1 MFEESYVF
9 FFYGTNIWFDT
20 GIKGCDQNL
29 RRDFD
34 IAEIFCYVCR
44 FFWTRFR
51 GLRYWWSLGEKW
63 IWIREGEIGASIS
76 LRKSNKVRFP
86 SQAVQNQTLWLDEA
100 IDIEGFGGL
109 IDVA

>member
-1 MFEESYVF
+1 
-9 FFYGTNIWFDT
+9 
-20 GIKGCDQNL
+20 
-29 RRDFD
+29 
-34 IAEIFCYVCR
+34 
-44 FFWTRFR
+44 
-51 GLRYWWSLGEKW
+51 LGEKW